1 MVNPR
6 VFIGS
11 SSESVKIAEVVKAQL
26 ESFCDCIVWSDENFF
41 EPNESTY
48 KNLVKKAHSFDFAVF
63 VGGKDDF
70 VVRKN
75 KARKTKTAPR
85 DNVYI
90 EFGLYAGILTTDRT
104 YFLIDKKCTVAS
116 DLFGITL
123 FVYKNEKE
131 AEEKCKIIAEDII
144 RECKVNRIQF
154 LPSTSL
160 AIGYY
165 ENFIEPVAIALFNN
179 EKIIIDKKEYD
190 ITGYPCE
197 LRICFPRN
205 SVADYK
211 TKAQEHFKRKGY
223 LKAEV
228 DAELITR
235 NLAIDFEAFNNKQ
248 KVVLY
253 DCPQTLR
260 AAFKAVELATG
271 RDNIGFDEN
280 IELVKEKEV
289 RNFMST
295 VKNLVKTNAHA
306 KKLVKFERFG

>member
-1 MVNPR
+1 MIEPR

-11 SSESVKIAEVVKAQL
+11 SSESVKFAEIVKAQL
-26 ESFCDCIVWSDENFF
+26 ETFCDCVVWTDANFF
-41 EPNESTY
+41 KPNESTY

-63 VGGKDDF
+63 VGGRDDF
-70 VVRKN
+70 VIRP
-75 KARKTKTAPR
+75 RHRTTKFAPR

-90 EFGLYAGILTTDRT
+90 EFGLYAGILSTDRT
-104 YFLIDKKCTVAS
+104 YFLVDEECKVAS

-123 FVYKNEKE
+123 FIYKNEKE
-131 AEEKCKIIAEDII
+131 AKEKCKGIADDIK

-165 ENFIEPVAIALFNN
+165 ENFIEPVAKALFKND
-179 EKIIIDKKEYD
+179 KIIIDNNEYD
-190 ITGYPCE
+190 ITGYPRE
-197 LRICFPRN
+197 LRVCLPHS
-205 SVADYK
+205 SVTDYK
-211 TKAQEHFKRKGY
+211 TKAGEFFKENGY

-228 DAELITR
+228 DAELRTR
-235 NLAIDFEAFNNKQ
+235 ILVVDFEAFNKQQ